1 MLGKIHSHLVSQ
13 EPTLLRL
20 SLKVTPFAL
29 PHQVLEQ
36 LLGWQFHGVLAEG
49 ELAFLESRREDPDTL
64 FFQHRLRIEGNT
76 ELGLHVKNLVDA
88 IRLGSMPSILRL
100 GLLCLAEFIK
110 AGQKEGV
117 DQHDRALSSC

>member
-13 EPTLLRL
+13 EPTLRRL

-29 PHQVLEQ
+29 PRQVLEQ
-36 LLGWQFHGVLAEG
+36 QLHEALAEG
-49 ELAFLESRREDPDTL
+49 EAAFLESRREDPDTL

-76 ELGLHVKNLVDA
+76 ELGLHVKNLVDS
-88 IRLGSMPSILRL
+88 IRLESMPSILRL
-100 GLLCLAEFIK
+100 GLLSLAEFIK